1 MKLIGKRI
9 LLSIAGVIGGIF
21 FLLLLIWLFPQT
33 VITTKTV
40 KWLASKQSTI
50 QFAPQFPQDF
60 DIDVRN
66 SQFFKQK
73 VSIKASDFCMETKD
87 HSFKACFNRLNVQTK
102 IDFSKFSLV
111 FESLG
116 PIVIDASTIEMN
128 EVEKNPKQDKKTK
141 KTKDSGSSLSMISK
155 DFTLDDIQ
163 IALPQILLNSKQA
176 NLKASFKADGN
187 RTDKNSPYHL
197 VADVSAESN
206 KEPKTMSLNLMADI
220 NQDYSLKGT
229 LNAHAGSGG
238 QKPDIKLESS
248 IQGSIVKAEGELMGS
263 IKAMYVT
270 PTVPM
275 IEIQKFKLVKSD
287 KLTAEGDFNIE
298 FMIGSLNNPKKSA
311 LPPPKFKTILS
322 GKVQAEQSNNTPIK
336 FNVVIPPV
344 EQYGMITEAKTKGE
358 YDTKKSL
365 LDLEALLFSF
375 RINEFQKTVRGLKN
389 TQMAVPAPINEM
401 NGSIS
406 LTIGGENLKKS
417 DKGHFVIPAEFK
429 TDLSSKNQSLITQ
442 TTGSAEIQ
450 TSPFKGHLE
459 LNAELNDIAL
469 QLPEFDPISKMPTVV
484 GDRRFVKSKDAKTDK
499 EIYLEIDKKEE
510 SKEPSSFTT
519 DIKITT
525 PKKPIRIFYKLF
537 KPAAIFRVTTTST
550 SEKSSFQV
558 KFEPFEVSYLKRTAK
573 LEHLNISNDE
583 KSKSNDMLLDGRFLI
598 KKADYKIYADI
609 HQDNKK
615 TYIELTSEPPLS
627 QDDIISLIL
636 FNELSSELDSGSTDS
651 VENTQSAMTK
661 KSIGFFSFF
670 VLSSTPVESVNYD
683 SVTGQY
689 SARVKLPGGF
699 TGTVGSDWD
708 KAQEVGIRRRLGGK
722 WVISAGFGTDAE
734 GESRQESM
742 IEWFHRY

>member
-1 MKLIGKRI
+1 MNVIAKRI
-9 LLSIAGVIGGIF
+9 LLTIFGVIGGVV

-40 KWLASKQSTI
+40 KWLVSKQSAI
-50 QFAPQFPQDF
+50 QFTPQFPQDF
-60 DIDVRN
+60 DINVRN

-73 VSIKASDFCMETKD
+73 ISIKASDFCIETKEQ
-87 HSFKACFNRLNVQTK
+87 SFKACFNRLHVETK
-102 IDFSKFSLV
+102 IDFKKLSLV
-111 FESLG
+111 FDSLG
-116 PIVIDASTIEMN
+116 PIVIDAKTIEWN
-128 EVEKNPKQDKKTK
+128 EVEKDPKEKKQP
-141 KTKDSGSSLSMISK
+141 KDSGSSLPVISK
-155 DFTLDDIQ
+155 DFILDDIQ
-163 IALPQILLNSKQA
+163 ISLPQILINSKQV
-176 NLKASFKADGN
+176 NLKASVKIDGT
-187 RTDKNSPYHL
+187 RPGKDLPYNL
-197 VADVSAESN
+197 TAALKAESD
-206 KEPKTMSLNLMADI
+206 KEPKTMSLELVSNI
-220 NQDYSLKGT
+220 EPDYSLKGT
-229 LNAHAGSGG
+229 LKAHAGSGG
-238 QKPDIKLESS
+238 RKPDVTLESTL
-248 IQGSIVKAEGELMGS
+248 QGSIVKAEGELMGT
-263 IKAMYVT
+263 IKAMYVI
-270 PTVPM
+270 PAIPM

-311 LPPPKFKTILS
+311 LPPPKFKTILA
-322 GKVQAEQSNNTPIK
+322 GKAQAEQSNNTPIK
-336 FNVVIPPV
+336 FSIEIPPV
-344 EQYGMITEAKTKGE
+344 EQYGMITEAKTKGQ
-358 YDTKKSL
+358 YDSNKSL
-365 LDLEALLFSF
+365 LDFETLLFSF

-389 TQMAVPAPINEM
+389 TQMAIPAPINEM
-401 NGSIS
+401 NGTIS

-417 DKGHFVIPAEFK
+417 SEGHFVIPAEFK

-442 TTGSAEIQ
+442 TTGSTEIQ
-450 TSPFKGHLE
+450 MSPFKGHLV

-469 QLPEFDPISKMPTVV
+469 QLPEFDPISKMPTVL
-484 GDRRFVKSKDAKTDK
+484 GDKRFVKSKDIKTDK

-510 SKEPSSFTT
+510 PKEPSSFTT
-519 DIKITT
+519 SIKITT
-525 PKKPIRIFYKLF
+525 PNKPIRIFYKLF
-537 KPAAIFRVTTTST
+537 KPAAVFRVTTTST
-550 SEKSSFQV
+550 PEKSNFLV

-598 KKADYKIYADI
+598 KKADYKLYANI
-609 HQDNKK
+609 HQENKK
-615 TYIELTSEPPLS
+615 TFIELTSEPPLS
-627 QDDIISLIL
+627 EDDIISLIL

>member
-1 MKLIGKRI
+1 MNLIAKRI
-9 LLSIAGVIGGIF
+9 LLTIAGILGGVV

-40 KWLASKQSTI
+40 KWMAAKQSAI
-50 QFAPQFPQDF
+50 QFEPQFPQDF

-87 HSFKACFNRLNVQTK
+87 HSFKACFNRLNVETK
-102 IDFSKFSLV
+102 IDFKKLSLV
-111 FESLG
+111 FDSLG
-116 PIVIDASTIEMN
+116 PVIIDASTIEVN
-128 EVEKNPKQDKKTK
+128 EIEKDPKEKKHPK
-141 KTKDSGSSLSMISK
+141 KTKDNSSSFPLISK
-155 DFTLDDIQ
+155 DFTLENVE
-163 IALPQILLNSKQA
+163 IALPQISINSKQA
-176 NLKASFKADGN
+176 NLKAFVKIDGT
-187 RTDKNSPYHL
+187 RPGKDLPYHL
-197 VADVSAESN
+197 VADLKAESD
-206 KEPKTMSLNLMADI
+206 KEPKTMALQLASDI
-220 NQDYSLKGT
+220 DSDYNLKGT
-229 LNAHAGSGG
+229 FNAHVGSGG
-238 QKPDIKLESS
+238 RKPDVTLESS
-248 IQGSIVKAEGELMGS
+248 LQGSIKKAEGELMGT

-270 PTVPM
+270 PTIPM

-287 KLTAEGDFNIE
+287 KLTAEGDFNVE
-298 FMIGSLNNPKKSA
+298 FLVGSLNDSKKSA

-322 GKVQAEQSNNTPIK
+322 GKLQAEQSKNAPIK

-365 LDLEALLFSF
+365 LDLETLLFSF
-375 RINEFQKTVRGLKN
+375 KINEFQKTVRGLKN
-389 TQMAVPAPINEM
+389 TQMAIPAPINEM
-401 NGSIS
+401 NGTIS

-417 DKGHFVIPAEFK
+417 GEGHFVIPAEFK
-429 TDLSSKNQSLITQ
+429 TELSSKNQSLITQ
-442 TTGSAEIQ
+442 TTGSTDIQ
-450 TSPFKGHLE
+450 TSPFKGNLD
-459 LNAELNDIAL
+459 LNVELNDIAL

-484 GDRRFVKSKDAKTDK
+484 GDKRFVKSKDIKTDK
-499 EIYLEIDKKEE
+499 EIYLELDKKEE
-510 SKEPSSFTT
+510 PKEPSAFTT
-519 DIKITT
+519 NIKITT
-525 PKKPIRIFYKLF
+525 PNKPIRIFYKLF
-537 KPAAIFRVTTTST
+537 KPAAVFRVTTTST
-550 SEKSSFQV
+550 AENSSFLV

-583 KSKSNDMLLDGRFLI
+583 KSKTNDLLLDGRFLI
-598 KKADYKIYADI
+598 KKADYKLYANI
-609 HQDNKK
+609 HQENKK

-627 QDDIISLIL
+627 EDDIISLIL

-734 GESRQESM
+734 GDSRQESM